1 MMVAGVVE
9 TFRLLIM
16 YVTAYF
22 TTGRLFVQCVC
33 VCVCVYTRWR
43 TQEFDSEGVQ
53 QIQLR
58 RKDRENGDLGG
69 GSVPSQVFWRQM

>member
-33 VCVCVYTRWR
+33 VCVCVYTR
-43 TQEFDSEGVQ
+43 DGVPRNS
-53 QIQLR
+53 IR
-58 RKDRENGDLGG
+58 RGFNKF
-69 GSVPSQVFWRQM
+69 S